1 MKPTIYDVAKE
12 AGVSIATVSMVIN
25 NTGRISTKTRKKV
38 LKVMD
43 ELKYY
48 PSAAASTLTGKSTR
62 TLGLLMPN
70 IANPFYSELARSME
84 DRADELGY
92 SVIVCSTDYKEEREQ
107 KYISLFLRKQVDGFI
122 ITSGFNS
129 VDLIKEL
136 VDQQIPIILVA
147 YNISKFSLDTVS
159 IDDYTG
165 GYQATSYLAEL
176 GHQRIAVI
184 TETVQSSVDRVRGY
198 RNALQDYQLV
208 YDDNLCLETPAT
220 VANGAKATEEFLD
233 LKEPPTAIFA
243 FNDILAIGA
252 MEAVRK
258 RGLSIPEDISIIG
271 FDDTPLASYSNPPLT
286 TMAQPLEDI
295 GYQAIDL
302 IVAEIE
308 GAKRTSQRIMLPA
321 KLVVRKSTGGPLKKT
336 R

>member
-38 LKVMD
+38 LQVMD

-48 PSAAASTLTGKSTR
+48 PSAAASTLTGKSTH

-198 RNALQDYQLV
+198 RNALQDYQLA
-208 YDDNLCLETPAT
+208 YDDELCLETSAT
-220 VANGAKATEEFLD
+220 AANGAKATEQFLD

-243 FNDILAIGA
+243 FNDILALGA
-252 MEAVRK
+252 MEAIRK

-271 FDDTPLASYSNPPLT
+271 FDDTLLASYSNPPLT
-286 TMAQPLEDI
+286 TVAQPLEDI

-308 GAKRTSQRIMLPA
+308 GTKRTTQRIMLPP
-321 KLVVRKSTGGPLKKT
+321 KLVVRKSTGALKKT

>member
-43 ELKYY
+43 ELKNY

-122 ITSGFNS
+122 ITSGFN
-129 VDLIKEL
+129 
-136 VDQQIPIILVA
+136 
-147 YNISKFSLDTVS
+147 
-159 IDDYTG
+159 
-165 GYQATSYLAEL
+165 
-176 GHQRIAVI
+176 
-184 TETVQSSVDRVRGY
+184 
-198 RNALQDYQLV
+198 
-208 YDDNLCLETPAT
+208 
-220 VANGAKATEEFLD
+220 
-233 LKEPPTAIFA
+233 
-243 FNDILAIGA
+243 
-252 MEAVRK
+252 
-258 RGLSIPEDISIIG
+258 
-271 FDDTPLASYSNPPLT
+271 
-286 TMAQPLEDI
+286 
-295 GYQAIDL
+295 
-302 IVAEIE
+302 
-308 GAKRTSQRIMLPA
+308 
-321 KLVVRKSTGGPLKKT
+321 
-336 R
+336 

>member
-1 MKPTIYDVAKE
+1 MKPTIYDVANA

-25 NTGRISTKTRKKV
+25 NTGRISTRTRNKV

-70 IANPFYSELARSME
+70 IANPFYSELARNME

-107 KYISLFLRKQVDGFI
+107 KYVSLFLRKQVDGFI
-122 ITSGFNS
+122 ITSGFNN
-129 VDLIKEL
+129 VGLIKEL
-136 VDQQIPIILVA
+136 IDQQIPIILVA
-147 YNISKFSLDTVS
+147 YNISQFSLNTVS
-159 IDDYTG
+159 VDDYIG
-165 GYQATSYLAEL
+165 GYQATAHLAEL

-184 TETVQSSVDRVRGY
+184 TETVQSSVDRIRGY
-198 RNALQDYQLV
+198 HNALKDYELV
-208 YDDNLCLETPAT
+208 YDEDLCIEIAAT
-220 VANGAKATEEFLD
+220 VANGEKATEQFLK

-243 FNDILAIGA
+243 FNDILALGA

-271 FDDTPLASYSNPPLT
+271 FDDTLLASYSNPPLT
-286 TMAQPLEDI
+286 TIAQPLEDI
-295 GYQAIDL
+295 GDQAIDL

-308 GAKRTSQRIMLPA
+308 GKKRAAQRIMLLPE
-321 KLVVRKSTGGPLKKT
+321 LVVRKSTGPLKK
-336 R
+336 